1 MAERRDSY
9 VDLKEDKKMA
19 AMFLAKRGTVN
30 MNIHIST
37 SLHVNYKSNAPS
49 VADGV
54 ITITSHRYFSYSVSF
69 ILLSSEFF
77 EIKQV

>member
-49 VADGV
+49 VADESLPSLV
-54 ITITSHRYFSYSVSF
+54 IVISHTV
-69 ILLSSEFF
+69 
-77 EIKQV
+77 